1 VDLEVDQ
8 SELTVLALPLIHRDV
23 EAGPMTTSQS
33 TIVTIPER
41 LDFSSVAA
49 RFSSAMN
56 RLDSAAT
63 QELDR
68 VGFPAGLRELVR
80 LRASQLNGCA
90 YCVDLHTNAAVAAG
104 ELIQRI
110 AAVAVWNESTF
121 FSGRERAALAFTESV
136 TLAAQTRVPA
146 SDFEAVTEHWSPD
159 EVGALLSL
167 IVTINAWNAIGVAT
181 RTWEP
186 VLDPGATMAD

>member
-1 VDLEVDQ
+1 
-8 SELTVLALPLIHRDV
+8 
-23 EAGPMTTSQS
+23 MTTSES
-33 TIVTIPER
+33 TTVTIRER
-41 LDFSSVAA
+41 LDFSSATPQ
-49 RFSSAMN
+49 FSSAMN

-63 QELDR
+63 HELDR

-90 YCVDLHTNAAVAAG
+90 YCVDLHTTAAVVAG
-104 ELIQRI
+104 ENVQRI

-121 FSGRERAALAFTESV
+121 FSARERAALAFAESV

-146 SDFEAVTEHWSPD
+146 ADYDAVAEHWSPD

-181 RTWEP
+181 RAWEP
-186 VLDPGATMAD
+186 LLDPGSPTAG